1 MFKINV
7 YYLNNM
13 VVLMVSMGTS
23 GANAIACAIK
33 AKETTFTSIE
43 HPMEWEI

>member
-1 MFKINV
+1 
-7 YYLNNM
+7 
-13 VVLMVSMGTS
+13 MVSMGTS
-23 GANAIACAIK
+23 GADAIACAIK